1 MPVRTA
7 DELREFITS
16 ILLAAGAPE
25 SHATIVAHSVV
36 DSNLAGHDSH
46 GVVRIPHVV
55 KDVASGKLKPSA
67 SPRVTHERSSTATV
81 DGGSTFGHVG
91 CRLATDLA
99 IRKARETAIAAIA
112 LTRANHTGRIGE
124 WAEIGA
130 DAGMVTIVLGSR
142 ANSSRGT
149 PGGTLAPF
157 GGKTGALGTSP
168 IAWSVPRRGGLP
180 PILLDFATSVVAQ
193 GKLQIARAKGERVP
207 FGWIIDSDGRPTTDV
222 EAFFRGGAQLPFG
235 GHKGYALSLMVS
247 LMAIGLSAG
256 DGLDPAEHG
265 SCLFVVCVDP
275 AAFRPAEDFLDYV
288 EATAARIKA
297 VPPAEGFD
305 EVLLPGEPE
314 ARSRAARLRDG
325 IPVPD
330 EIWADLLKSARSVG
344 LNAERESGTG
354 PRNP

>member
-7 DELREFITS
+7 DELREFIVS
-16 ILLAAGAPE
+16 ILRATGAPD
-25 SHATIVAHSVV
+25 SHAAIVAHSVV

-46 GVVRIPHVV
+46 GIVRIPHLVE
-55 KDVASGKLKPSA
+55 DALSGKLKPAA
-67 SPRVTHERSSTATV
+67 SPHVTHEKPSTATV

-99 IRKARETAIAAIA
+99 IRKARETSIAAVA

-130 DAGMVTIVLGSR
+130 DAGMVTLVLGSR

-157 GGKTGALGTSP
+157 GGRTGALGTSP
-168 IAWSVPRRGGLP
+168 IAWSVPRRAGQP
-180 PILLDFATSVVAQ
+180 PILLDFATSAVAQ
-193 GKLQIARAKGERVP
+193 GKLHIARAKGERVP
-207 FGWIIDSDGRPTTDV
+207 PGWIIDADGRPTTDV

-235 GHKGYALSLMVS
+235 GHKGYALSVIVS

-256 DGLDPAEHG
+256 DDLDRAEHG

-275 AAFRPAEDFLDYV
+275 AAFRPAADFLVYV
-288 EATAARIKA
+288 EETAARIKA
-297 VPPAEGFD
+297 VPPAEGFE

-325 IPVPD
+325 IPIPE
-330 EIWADLLKSARSVG
+330 EIWTDLLKTAASVG
-344 LNAERESGTG
+344 VKR
-354 PRNP
+354 